1 MINYFEP
8 AATAEEEII
17 RRIEGNYRSRFV
29 SRAMQ
34 DDGVDS
40 VPGAWKQHDIS
51 EVLKG
56 WLGQQNP
63 RFRAAE

>member
-17 RRIEGNYRSRFV
+17 RRIKGNYRRGFI

-34 DDGVDS
+34 DRGTDS
-40 VPGAWKQHDIS
+40 IS
-51 EVLKG
+51 RSVEE
-56 WLGQQNP
+56 P
-63 RFRAAE
+63 